1 MKKPRSPVVAI
12 LGHVDHGKTTLLDYI
27 RSSRIA
33 AKEQGGITQKI
44 GGYTAKTD
52 IKGYPINEI
61 TFIDT
66 PGHEAFSQL
75 RARGAT
81 VADIV
86 LLIID
91 AKDSLMPQT
100 IESISHIKQAD
111 VPCIIV
117 LNKMDL
123 PEAKPEK
130 VKNDL
135 LRHGIMVEGKGGS
148 IPVAPISAKT
158 GKGVSD
164 LLETILF
171 LATDKQL
178 SYDPQSE
185 LEAYVI
191 ETKKDRGGISV
202 SIIVKN
208 GTLHVGDMIFA
219 GGVKTKVRSIMD
231 DMRVSLKEVTASQA
245 CEVLGFETAPLVGSK
260 ITAHPQ
266 IETTEGTAAPAVA
279 LKKGFT
285 AEDFFA
291 VPQKEQKK
299 LSILIKTDSQG
310 SLEALQAILSQNPN
324 IEIILSGVG
333 DIHKSDIYLAKAS
346 KAIVIGFNTHVDQ
359 ETKDIAKQE
368 KVIIKSYTIIY
379 ELLEELEEVAL
390 LLQEKELSEK
400 NLKGEAKILATFEI
414 EGEKVFGTKLNKGKF
429 ELGDMLEIHR
439 NNTIIGKSKL
449 VSLKMRAKRVE
460 EVKKEQECGMIL
472 SPALDIRVG
481 DVVKCIL

>member
-1 MKKPRSPVVAI
+1 MKPRSPVVAI

-44 GGYTAKTD
+44 GGYTAKTN
-52 IKGYPINEI
+52 IKGYPVNEI

-75 RARGAT
+75 RARGAN

-100 IESISHIKQAD
+100 VESISHIKQAE
-111 VPCIIV
+111 VPCIVV
-117 LNKMDL
+117 LNKIDL

-135 LRHGIMVEGKGGS
+135 LRHGIMVEGKGGTL
-148 IPVAPISAKT
+148 PVVPISAKT
-158 GKGVSD
+158 GKGVPE
-164 LLETILF
+164 LLETILL
-171 LATDKQL
+171 LATEKEL
-178 SYDPQSE
+178 SYDPQAE

-191 ETKKDRGGISV
+191 ETKKDRRGIAVSV
-202 SIIVKN
+202 IIKN
-208 GTLHVGDMIFA
+208 GTLHVGDVVYA
-219 GGVKTKVRSIMD
+219 GTMKTKIRSITD
-231 DMRVSLKEVTASQA
+231 DVNMPLQEATPSQA
-245 CEVLGFETAPLVGSK
+245 CELLGFEIAPLVGSK
-260 ITAHPQ
+260 ISSKS
-266 IETTEGTAAPAVA
+266 EGEKPSGQVVQNTP
-279 LKKGFT
+279 KKLFT

-291 VPQKEQKK
+291 TPQKEQKK

-310 SLEALQAILSQNPN
+310 SLEALGAILAQNPN
-324 IEIILSGVG
+324 IEIVLSGVG
-333 DIHKSDIYLAKAS
+333 DIHKSDVFLAKAS
-346 KAIVIGFNTHVDQ
+346 KSIVIGFNTRIDP

-379 ELLEELEEVAL
+379 ELLDELEEVAL
-390 LLQEKELSEK
+390 LLQEKEQSEK

-414 EGEKVFGTKLNKGKF
+414 EGEKVFGSRLTKGKF

-439 NNTIIGKSKL
+439 NDTIIGKSKI
-449 VSLKMRAKRVE
+449 VSLKIRAKKVE
-460 EVKKEQECGMIL
+460 EVKKGQECGLIL

>member
-1 MKKPRSPVVAI
+1 MKPRSPVVAI

-66 PGHEAFSQL
+66 PGHEAFSLL
-75 RARGAT
+75 RARGAN

-100 IESISHIKQAD
+100 IESISHIKQAG
-111 VPCIIV
+111 VPCIVV

-135 LRHGIMVEGKGGS
+135 LRHGIMVEGKGGTV
-148 IPVAPISAKT
+148 PVVPISAKT
-158 GKGVSD
+158 GKGVNE
-164 LLETILF
+164 LLETILL
-171 LATDKQL
+171 LATDKGL
-178 SYDPQSE
+178 SFDPQAP

-191 ETKKDRGGISV
+191 ETKKDRRGVAVSV
-202 SIIVKN
+202 IIKN
-208 GTLHVGDMIFA
+208 GTLHVGDVVYA
-219 GGVKTKVRSIMD
+219 GSIKTKIRSISND
-231 DMRVSLKEVTASQA
+231 TNVSLREATASSA
-245 CEVLGFETAPLVGSK
+245 CELLGFETAPLVGSK
-260 ITAHPQ
+260 ISSKKEDEKTLNQP
-266 IETTEGTAAPAVA
+266 API
-279 LKKGFT
+279 LNPKKTFT
-285 AEDFFA
+285 AQDFFA
-291 VPQKEQKK
+291 APKEVQKK

-310 SLEALQAILSQNPN
+310 SLEALLAILSENPN

-333 DIHKSDIYLAKAS
+333 DVHKSDVFLAKAS
-346 KAIVIGFNTHVDQ
+346 KSIVIGFNTHVDQ

-368 KVIIKSYTIIY
+368 KVIIKSYSIIY
-379 ELLEELEEVAL
+379 ELLQELEEVAL
-390 LLQEKELSEK
+390 LLQEKEQSEK
-400 NLKGEAKILATFEI
+400 NLKGEAKILATFDI
-414 EGEKVFGTKLNKGKF
+414 EGEKVFGSKLSKGKF

-439 NNTIIGKSKL
+439 NGNIIGKSKI
-449 VSLKMRAKRVE
+449 VSLKIRAKKVE
-460 EVKKEQECGMIL
+460 EVKKEQECGLIL

>member
-1 MKKPRSPVVAI
+1 MKPRSPIVAI

-75 RARGAT
+75 RARGAN

-86 LLIID
+86 LLIVD

-100 IESISHIKQAD
+100 IESISHIKQAN
-111 VPCIIV
+111 VPCIVV

-135 LRHGIMVEGKGGS
+135 LRHGIMVEGKGGT

-158 GKGVSD
+158 GKGVPE

-171 LATDKQL
+171 LATDKEL
-178 SYDPQSE
+178 SYDPKAE

-191 ETKKDRGGISV
+191 ETKKDRRGIAV
-202 SIIVKN
+202 SIVVKN
-208 GTLHVGDMIFA
+208 GTLHVGDVVYA
-219 GGVKTKVRSIMD
+219 GEVKAKIRSITD
-231 DMRVSLKEVTASQA
+231 DLNAPLTEATASQA
-245 CEVLGFETAPLVGSK
+245 CELLGFEVAPLVGSRIASKPEDAK
-260 ITAHPQ
+260 IVEPVA
-266 IETTEGTAAPAVA
+266 AVA
-279 LKKGFT
+279 KKAFT
-285 AEDFFA
+285 SQDFFA
-291 VPQKEQKK
+291 TPQKEQKK
-299 LSILIKTDSQG
+299 LSIVVKTDSQG
-310 SLEALQAILSQNPN
+310 SLEALEAILSENPN

-333 DIHKSDIYLAKAS
+333 DIHKSDVFLAKAS
-346 KAIVIGFNTHVDQ
+346 KAIVIGFNTRIDP
-359 ETKDIAKQE
+359 ETKDVAKQE

-390 LLQEKELSEK
+390 LLQEKEQSEK
-400 NLKGEAKILATFEI
+400 NLKGEAKILATFMI
-414 EGEKVFGTKLNKGKF
+414 EGEKIFGSKLSKGKF

-439 NNTIIGKSKL
+439 AGNIIGKSKI
-449 VSLKMRAKRVE
+449 VSLKIRAKKVE
-460 EVKKEQECGMIL
+460 EVKKEQECGLIL

>member
-1 MKKPRSPVVAI
+1 MKPRSPIVAI

-44 GGYTAKTD
+44 GGYTAKTE

-75 RARGAT
+75 RARGAN

-86 LLIID
+86 LLIVD

-100 IESISHIKQAD
+100 IESISHIKQAN
-111 VPCIIV
+111 VPCIVV

-135 LRHGIMVEGKGGS
+135 LRHGIMVEGKGGT

-158 GKGVSD
+158 GKGVPE

-171 LATDKQL
+171 LATDKEL
-178 SYDPQSE
+178 TFDPKAE

-191 ETKKDRGGISV
+191 ETKKDRRGIAV
-202 SIIVKN
+202 SIVVKN
-208 GTLHVGDMIFA
+208 GTLHVGDTVFA
-219 GGVKTKVRSIMD
+219 GDVKAKIRSITD
-231 DMRVSLKEVTASQA
+231 DLNAPLKDATASQA
-245 CEVLGFETAPLVGSK
+245 CELLGFEVAPLVGSRIASK
-260 ITAHPQ
+260 PEVEKVPDKAVQ
-266 IETTEGTAAPAVA
+266 APIS
-279 LKKGFT
+279 KKAFT
-285 AEDFFA
+285 SQDFFA
-291 VPQKEQKK
+291 APQKEQKK
-299 LSILIKTDSQG
+299 LSIVVKTDSQG
-310 SLEALQAILSQNPN
+310 SLEALEAILSQNSN

-333 DIHKSDIYLAKAS
+333 DIHKSDVFLAKAS
-346 KAIVIGFNTHVDQ
+346 KAIVIGFNTRIDP
-359 ETKDIAKQE
+359 ETKEVAKQE

-390 LLQEKELSEK
+390 LLQEKEQSEK
-400 NLKGEAKILATFEI
+400 NLKGEAKILATFVI
-414 EGEKVFGTKLNKGKF
+414 EGEKIFGSKLSKGKF

-439 NNTIIGKSKL
+439 AGNIIGKSKI
-449 VSLKMRAKRVE
+449 VSLKIRAKKVE
-460 EVKKEQECGMIL
+460 EVKKEQECGLIL

>member
-1 MKKPRSPVVAI
+1 MKPRSPIVAI

-33 AKEQGGITQKI
+33 AKEHGGITQKI
-44 GGYTAKTD
+44 GGYTAKTA
-52 IKGYPINEI
+52 IKGYPISEI

-86 LLIID
+86 LLMID

-100 IESISHIKQAD
+100 IESISHIKQAS
-111 VPCIIV
+111 VPCIVV

-135 LRHGIMVEGKGGS
+135 LRHGIMVEGKGGD

-158 GKGVSD
+158 GKGVLE
-164 LLETILF
+164 LLETIL
-171 LATDKQL
+171 LIATDKGL
-178 SYDPQSE
+178 HYDPE
-185 LEAYVI
+185 ADLEAYVI
-191 ETKKDRGGISV
+191 ETKKDRRGIAVSV
-202 SIIVKN
+202 IVKN
-208 GTLHVGDMIFA
+208 GILHVADTVYA
-219 GGVKTKVRSIMD
+219 GAVKAKIRSITD
-231 DMRVSLKEVTASQA
+231 DMNTQMQEASPSQA
-245 CEVLGFETAPLVGSK
+245 CELLGFEIAPLVGSR
-260 ITAHPQ
+260 ISPHN
-266 IETTEGTAAPAVA
+266 IEVIAEDMPPVA
-279 LKKGFT
+279 KKAFT
-285 AEDFFA
+285 AQDFFA
-291 VPQKEQKK
+291 PIQKEQKK
-299 LSILIKTDSQG
+299 LSIIVKADSQG
-310 SLEALQAILSQNPN
+310 SLEALDTILSQNTN
-324 IEIILSGVG
+324 IEIVLKAVG
-333 DIHKSDIYLAKAS
+333 DIHKSDVFLAKAS
-346 KAIVIGFNTHVDQ
+346 KSIVIGFNSHLDQ

-368 KVIIKSYTIIY
+368 KVIIKQYAIIY

-390 LLQEKELSEK
+390 LLQEKEQQEK
-400 NLKGEAKILATFEI
+400 SLKGEAKILATFTI
-414 EGEKVFGTKLNKGKF
+414 EGEKVFGSKLSKGKF

-439 NNTIIGKSKL
+439 NDTIIGKSKI
-449 VSLKMRAKRVE
+449 VSLKIRAKKVE
-460 EVKKEQECGMIL
+460 EVKKEQECGIIL

>member
-1 MKKPRSPVVAI
+1 MKPRSPVVAI

-27 RSSRIA
+27 RKSRIA

-44 GGYTAKTD
+44 GGYTAKTT

-75 RARGAT
+75 RARGAN

-86 LLIID
+86 LLIVD

-111 VPCIIV
+111 VPCIVV

-135 LRHGIMVEGKGGS
+135 LRHGIMVEGKGGT

-158 GKGVSD
+158 GKGVPE

-171 LATDKQL
+171 LATDKEL
-178 SYDPQSE
+178 TYDPKAD

-191 ETKKDRGGISV
+191 ETKKDRRGTAV
-202 SIIVKN
+202 SIIIKN
-208 GTLHVGDMIFA
+208 GTLRVGDVVYA
-219 GGVKTKVRSIMD
+219 GNVKAKIRSITD
-231 DMRVSLKEVTASQA
+231 DVGTSLKEATASQA
-245 CEVLGFETAPLVGSK
+245 CELLGFETAPLVGSK
-260 ITAHPQ
+260 IAPQ
-266 IETTEGTAAPAVA
+266 AENETPSEQPIQTPIS
-279 LKKGFT
+279 KKAFT

-291 VPQKEQKK
+291 TPQKEQKK
-299 LSILIKTDSQG
+299 LSIVVKTDSQG
-310 SLEALQAILSQNPN
+310 SLEALEAILSQNPN

-333 DIHKSDIYLAKAS
+333 DIHKSDVFLAKAS
-346 KAIVIGFNTHVDQ
+346 KAIVIGFNTHVDP
-359 ETKDIAKQE
+359 ETKDVAKQE

-400 NLKGEAKILATFEI
+400 NLKGEAKILATFDI
-414 EGEKVFGTKLNKGKF
+414 EGEKVFGSKLSKGKF

-439 NNTIIGKSKL
+439 GENIIGKSKI
-449 VSLKMRAKRVE
+449 VSLKIRAKKVL
-460 EVKKEQECGMIL
+460 EVKKEQECGIIL

>member
-1 MKKPRSPVVAI
+1 MKPRSPVVTI

-44 GGYTAKTD
+44 GGYTAKTG
-52 IKGYPINEI
+52 IKGYPIDEI

-66 PGHEAFSQL
+66 PGHEAFSKL
-75 RARGAT
+75 RARGAN

-100 IESISHIKQAD
+100 IESISHIKQAQ
-111 VPCIIV
+111 VPCIVVI
-117 LNKMDL
+117 NKMDL

-135 LRHGIMVEGKGGS
+135 LRHGIMVEGKGGT

-158 GKGVSD
+158 GKGVPE

-171 LATDKQL
+171 LATDKEL
-178 SYDPQSE
+178 SYDPKAP

-191 ETKKDRGGISV
+191 ETKKDRRGNAV
-202 SIIVKN
+202 SIIIKN
-208 GTLHVGDMIFA
+208 GTLHVGDVIYA
-219 GGVKTKVRSIMD
+219 GTVKAKIRSITD
-231 DMRVSLKEVTASQA
+231 DMNEPLKEATASQA
-245 CEVLGFETAPLVGSK
+245 CELLGFETAPLVGLR
-260 ITAHPQ
+260 ITPNREDE
-266 IETTEGTAAPAVA
+266 IPSGEPVLPAAP
-279 LKKGFT
+279 KKAFT

-291 VPQKEQKK
+291 PPQKEQKK
-299 LSILIKTDSQG
+299 LSILVKTDSQG
-310 SLEALQAILSQNPN
+310 SLEALSAILSQNPH
-324 IEIILSGVG
+324 IEIILSGIG
-333 DIHKSDIYLAKAS
+333 DIHKSDIFLAKAS
-346 KAIVIGFNTHVDQ
+346 KSIVIGFNTRIDP
-359 ETKDIAKQE
+359 ETKDVAKQE

-390 LLQEKELSEK
+390 LLQEKEQSEK
-400 NLKGEAKILATFEI
+400 NLKGEAKILATFDI
-414 EGEKVFGTKLNKGKF
+414 EGEKVFGSKLSKGKF

-439 NNTIIGKSKL
+439 GENIIGKSKI
-449 VSLKMRAKRVE
+449 VSLKIRAKKVQ
-460 EVKKEQECGMIL
+460 EVKKEQECGIIL

>member
-1 MKKPRSPVVAI
+1 MMNPRSPVVAI

-33 AKEQGGITQKI
+33 AKEHGGITQKI

-75 RARGAT
+75 RARGAN

-100 IESISHIKQAD
+100 IESISHIKQAG
-111 VPCIIV
+111 VPCIVV

-135 LRHGIMVEGKGGS
+135 LRHGIMVEGKGGDV
-148 IPVAPISAKT
+148 PVAPISAKT
-158 GKGVSD
+158 GKGVPE

-171 LATDKQL
+171 IATDKQL
-178 SYDPQSE
+178 QYDPKAE

-202 SIIVKN
+202 SIVIKN
-208 GTLHVGDMIFA
+208 GTLHVGDVIYT
-219 GGVKTKVRSIMD
+219 GIVKTKIRSITD
-231 DMRVSLKEVTASQA
+231 DLNASLKDATASQA
-245 CEVLGFETAPLVGSK
+245 CELLGFEVAPLVGSK
-260 ITAHPQ
+260 ITSKP
-266 IETTEGTAAPAVA
+266 ETEKPLEEPVKP
-279 LKKGFT
+279 LEPKKAFT
-285 AEDFFA
+285 AQDFFA
-291 VPQKEQKK
+291 TPQKEQKK

-310 SLEALQAILSQNPN
+310 SLEALLAILSENPN

-333 DIHKSDIYLAKAS
+333 DIHKSDIFLAKAS
-346 KAIVIGFNTHVDQ
+346 KSIVIGFNTHTDQ
-359 ETKDIAKQE
+359 ETKDVAKQE
-368 KVIIKSYTIIY
+368 KVIIKSYSVIY

-390 LLQEKELSEK
+390 LLQEKEQSEK
-400 NLKGEAKILATFEI
+400 NLKGEAKILATFMI
-414 EGEKVFGTKLNKGKF
+414 EGEKVFGSKLSKGKF
-429 ELGDMLEIHR
+429 ELGDMVEIHR
-439 NNTIIGKSKL
+439 NDTIIGKSKI
-449 VSLKMRAKRVE
+449 VSLKIRAKKVE
-460 EVKKEQECGMIL
+460 EVKKEQECGLIL

>member
-1 MKKPRSPVVAI
+1 MKPRSPIVAI

-75 RARGAT
+75 RARGAN
-81 VADIV
+81 VADIA
-86 LLIID
+86 LLIVD

-100 IESISHIKQAD
+100 IESISHIKQAN
-111 VPCIIV
+111 VPCIVV

-135 LRHGIMVEGKGGS
+135 LRHGIMVEGKGGT

-158 GKGVSD
+158 GKGVPE

-171 LATDKQL
+171 LATDKGL
-178 SYDPQSE
+178 TYDPKAD

-191 ETKKDRGGISV
+191 ETKKDRRGIAV
-202 SIIVKN
+202 SIVVKN
-208 GTLHVGDMIFA
+208 GTLHVGDVIYA
-219 GGVKTKVRSIMD
+219 GEVKAKIRSITD
-231 DMRVSLKEVTASQA
+231 DLNASLPEVTASQA
-245 CEVLGFETAPLVGSK
+245 CELLGFETAPVVGSRIASK
-260 ITAHPQ
+260 PEDAKMVESVTSPTKKAFTPQ
-266 IETTEGTAAPAVA
+266 
-279 LKKGFT
+279 
-285 AEDFFA
+285 DFFA
-291 VPQKEQKK
+291 APKKEQKK
-299 LSILIKTDSQG
+299 LSIVIKADSQG
-310 SLEALQAILSQNPN
+310 SLEALEAILSENPN
-324 IEIILSGVG
+324 IDIILSGVG
-333 DIHKSDIYLAKAS
+333 DIHKSDVFLAKAS
-346 KAIVIGFNTHVDQ
+346 KAIVIGFNTRIDP
-359 ETKDIAKQE
+359 ETKDVAKQE
-368 KVIIKSYTIIY
+368 KVIIKSYSIIY

-390 LLQEKELSEK
+390 LLQEKEQSEK
-400 NLKGEAKILATFEI
+400 NLKGEAKILATFVI
-414 EGEKVFGTKLNKGKF
+414 EGEKVFGSKLSKGKF

-439 NNTIIGKSKL
+439 AGNIIGKSKI
-449 VSLKMRAKRVE
+449 VSLKIRAKKVE
-460 EVKKEQECGMIL
+460 EVKKEQECGLIL

>member
-1 MKKPRSPVVAI
+1 MKPRSPVVAI
-12 LGHVDHGKTTLLDYI
+12 LGHVDHGKTTLLDFI

-75 RARGAT
+75 RARGAN

-100 IESISHIKQAD
+100 IESISHIKQAE
-111 VPCIIV
+111 VPCIVV

-135 LRHGIMVEGKGGS
+135 LRHGIMVEGKGGT

-158 GKGVSD
+158 GKGVPE

-171 LATDKQL
+171 LATDKGL
-178 SYDPQSE
+178 TYDPKAE

-191 ETKKDRGGISV
+191 ETKKDRRGIAVSV
-202 SIIVKN
+202 IIKN
-208 GTLHVGDMIFA
+208 GTLHVGDVVFA
-219 GGVKTKVRSIMD
+219 GDVKAKIRSITD
-231 DMRVSLKEVTASQA
+231 DMNTSLKEVTASQA
-245 CEVLGFETAPLVGSK
+245 CELLGFETAPLVGSQIASK
-260 ITAHPQ
+260 EEVAVQAQQPQ
-266 IETTEGTAAPAVA
+266 KAS
-279 LKKGFT
+279 LKKAFT
-285 AEDFFA
+285 AQDFFA
-291 VPQKEQKK
+291 TPQKEQKK
-299 LSILIKTDSQG
+299 LSIVVKTDSQG
-310 SLEALQAILSQNPN
+310 SLEALEAILSENPN

-333 DIHKSDIYLAKAS
+333 DIHKSDVFLAKAS
-346 KAIVIGFNTHVDQ
+346 KAIVIGFNTRVDP
-359 ETKDIAKQE
+359 ETKDVAKQE
-368 KVIIKSYTIIY
+368 KVIIKSYSIIY

-390 LLQEKELSEK
+390 LLQEKEQSEK
-400 NLKGEAKILATFEI
+400 NLKGEAKILATFMI
-414 EGEKVFGTKLNKGKF
+414 EGEKVFGSKLTKGKF

-439 NNTIIGKSKL
+439 NDNIIGKSKI
-449 VSLKMRAKRVE
+449 VSLKIRAKKVE
-460 EVKKEQECGMIL
+460 EVKKEQECGLIL

>member
-1 MKKPRSPVVAI
+1 MKPRSPVVAI

-75 RARGAT
+75 RARGAN

-100 IESISHIKQAD
+100 IESISHIKHAGA
-111 VPCIIV
+111 PCIVV

-135 LRHGIMVEGKGGS
+135 LRHGIMVEGKGGE

-158 GKGVSD
+158 GKGVPE

-171 LATDKQL
+171 LATDKGL
-178 SYDPQSE
+178 TYDPKAE

-191 ETKKDRGGISV
+191 ETKKDRRGTAV

-208 GTLHVGDMIFA
+208 GTIHLGDVVYA
-219 GGVKTKVRSIMD
+219 GEIKAKVRSITD
-231 DMRVSLKEVTASQA
+231 DANNPLKEATASQA
-245 CEVLGFETAPLVGSK
+245 CELLGFETAPLVGSK
-260 ITAHPQ
+260 MTSKKEEEKPVEEPQ
-266 IETTEGTAAPAVA
+266 KPVA
-279 LKKGFT
+279 QKAFT
-285 AEDFFA
+285 AQDFFA
-291 VPQKEQKK
+291 TPPKEQKK
-299 LSILIKTDSQG
+299 LAIVVKTDSQG
-310 SLEALQAILSQNPN
+310 SLEALEAILSENPN

-333 DIHKSDIYLAKAS
+333 DIHKSDVFLAKAS
-346 KAIVIGFNTHVDQ
+346 KAIVIGFNTRIDP
-359 ETKDIAKQE
+359 ETKDVAKQE

-390 LLQEKELSEK
+390 LLQEKEQSEK
-400 NLKGEAKILATFEI
+400 NLKGEAKILATFMI
-414 EGEKVFGTKLNKGKF
+414 EGEKVFGCKLSKGKF

-439 NNTIIGKSKL
+439 GENIIGKSKI
-449 VSLKMRAKRVE
+449 VSLKIRAKKVE
-460 EVKKEQECGMIL
+460 EVKKEQECGLIL

>member
-1 MKKPRSPVVAI
+1 MKPRSPVVAI

-27 RSSRIA
+27 RNSRIA
-33 AKEQGGITQKI
+33 AKEEGGITQKI

-75 RARGAT
+75 RARGAN

-86 LLIID
+86 LLIVD

-100 IESISHIKQAD
+100 IESISHIKQAQ
-111 VPCIIV
+111 VPCIVV

-135 LRHGIMVEGKGGS
+135 LRHGIMVEGKGGD

-158 GKGVSD
+158 GKGVPE

-171 LATDKQL
+171 LATDKGL
-178 SYDPQSE
+178 NYDPKAE

-191 ETKKDRGGISV
+191 ETKKDRRGTAV
-202 SIIVKN
+202 SIIIKN
-208 GTLHVGDMIFA
+208 GTLHVGDMLYA
-219 GGVKTKVRSIMD
+219 GSTKAKIRSITD
-231 DMRVSLKEVTASQA
+231 DLNKPLKEVTASQA
-245 CEVLGFETAPLVGSK
+245 CELLGFEVAPLVGSK
-260 ITAHPQ
+260 MTQTEEKESP
-266 IETTEGTAAPAVA
+266 IEAVVEPP
-279 LKKGFT
+279 KKAFT
-285 AEDFFA
+285 SQDFFA
-291 VPQKEQKK
+291 TPPKEQKK
-299 LSILIKTDSQG
+299 LSIVIKADSQG
-310 SLEALQAILSQNPN
+310 SLEALEAILSQNPN
-324 IEIILSGVG
+324 IEVLLSGVG
-333 DIHKSDIYLAKAS
+333 DVHKSDVFLAKAS
-346 KAIVIGFNTHVDQ
+346 KAIVIGFNTRIDP
-359 ETKDIAKQE
+359 ETKDVAKQE
-368 KVIIKSYTIIY
+368 KVIIKSYSIIY

-390 LLQEKELSEK
+390 LLQEKEQTEK
-400 NLKGEAKILATFEI
+400 NLKGEAKILATFDI
-414 EGEKVFGTKLNKGKF
+414 GGEKVFGSTLSKGKF

-439 NNTIIGKSKL
+439 AGNIIGKSKI
-449 VSLKMRAKRVE
+449 VSLKIRAKRVE
-460 EVKKEQECGMIL
+460 EVKKEQECGLIL

>member
-1 MKKPRSPVVAI
+1 MKPRPPVVAI

-44 GGYTAKTD
+44 GGYTAKTS

-75 RARGAT
+75 RARGAN

-100 IESISHIKQAD
+100 IESISHIKQAA
-111 VPCIIV
+111 VPCIVV

-135 LRHGIMVEGKGGS
+135 LRHGIMVEGKGGT
-148 IPVAPISAKT
+148 IPVVPISAKT
-158 GKGVSD
+158 GKGVPE
-164 LLETILF
+164 LLETILL
-171 LATDKQL
+171 LATDKGL
-178 SYDPQSE
+178 MYDPQAE

-191 ETKKDRGGISV
+191 ETKKDRRGIAV
-202 SIIVKN
+202 SIVIKN
-208 GTLHVGDMIFA
+208 GTLHVGDVVYS
-219 GGVKTKVRSIMD
+219 GSVKTKIRSITD
-231 DMRVSLKEVTASQA
+231 DVNSPLKEAAASQA
-245 CEVLGFETAPLVGSK
+245 CELLGFEIAPLVGSK
-260 ITAHPQ
+260 ISQKKEVESLEQPVTPSPLPQ
-266 IETTEGTAAPAVA
+266 KA
-279 LKKGFT
+279 FT
-285 AEDFFA
+285 AQDFFA
-291 VPQKEQKK
+291 TPQKEQKK
-299 LSILIKTDSQG
+299 LSIVIKTDSQG
-310 SLEALQAILSQNPN
+310 SLEALEAILSGNSN

-333 DIHKSDIYLAKAS
+333 DIHKSDVFLAKAS
-346 KAIVIGFNTHVDQ
+346 KSIVIGFNTHIDQ

-390 LLQEKELSEK
+390 LLQEKEQSEK
-400 NLKGEAKILATFEI
+400 NLKGEAKILATFVI
-414 EGEKVFGTKLNKGKF
+414 EGEKVFGAKLSKGKF

-439 NNTIIGKSKL
+439 GGNIIGKSKI
-449 VSLKMRAKRVE
+449 VSLKIRAKRVE
-460 EVKKEQECGMIL
+460 EVKKEQECGLIL

-481 DVVKCIL
+481 DMVKCIL

>member
-1 MKKPRSPVVAI
+1 MKPRSPVVAI

-44 GGYTAKTD
+44 GGYTAKTN
-52 IKGYPINEI
+52 IKGYAVNEI

-75 RARGAT
+75 RARGAN

-86 LLIID
+86 LLIVD

-100 IESISHIKQAD
+100 IESISHIKQAG
-111 VPCIIV
+111 VPCIVV

-135 LRHGIMVEGKGGS
+135 LRHGIMVEGKGGD

-158 GKGVSD
+158 GKGVPE

-171 LATDKQL
+171 LATDKDL
-178 SYDPQSE
+178 KYDPKAE

-191 ETKKDRGGISV
+191 ETKKDRRGIAV
-202 SIIVKN
+202 SIVVKN
-208 GTLHVGDMIFA
+208 GTLNVGDVVYA
-219 GGVKTKVRSIMD
+219 GTVKTKIRSITD
-231 DMRVSLKEVTASQA
+231 DLNKPMSEATASQA
-245 CEVLGFETAPLVGSK
+245 CELLGFETAPLVGSR
-260 ITAHPQ
+260 ISSNAEVIVETAPQ
-266 IETTEGTAAPAVA
+266 SDAPKKAFTTQ
-279 LKKGFT
+279 
-285 AEDFFA
+285 DFFA
-291 VPQKEQKK
+291 TPQKEQKK
-299 LSILIKTDSQG
+299 LSIVVKTDSQG
-310 SLEALQAILSQNPN
+310 SLEALEAILSQDPN

-333 DIHKSDIYLAKAS
+333 DIHKSDVFLAKAS
-346 KAIVIGFNTHVDQ
+346 KSIVIGFNTRIDP
-359 ETKDIAKQE
+359 ETKDVAKQE

-390 LLQEKELSEK
+390 LLQEKEQTEK
-400 NLKGEAKILATFEI
+400 NLKGEAKILATFDI
-414 EGEKVFGTKLNKGKF
+414 EGEKVFGSKLSKGKF

-439 NNTIIGKSKL
+439 AGNIIGKSKI
-449 VSLKMRAKRVE
+449 VSLKIRAKKVE
-460 EVKKEQECGMIL
+460 EVKKEQECGLIL